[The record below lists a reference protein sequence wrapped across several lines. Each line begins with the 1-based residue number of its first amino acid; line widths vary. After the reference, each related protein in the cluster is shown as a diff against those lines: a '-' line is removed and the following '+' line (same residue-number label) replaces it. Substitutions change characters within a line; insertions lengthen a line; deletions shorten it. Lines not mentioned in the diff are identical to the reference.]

1 MEREINMKYLNYL
14 KKLLLS
20 LKDIFIILG
29 MELLLL
35 FCIVTI
41 LGKEKSILFG
51 TLFLMF
57 YFSCSS
63 IFMLRK
69 QKLSI
74 KGINFFPYILLGISI
89 AGIFNM
95 IIFKIGIMSEVNVD
109 ISSIIV
115 ILSSGITSPIFE
127 EVLFRYNFINKL
139 EKFNSN
145 KWVVILLSGII
156 FGLFHNGIV
165 TIIYG
170 TIVGIVN
177 AYLYVMHKNIFIPII
192 VHSSGNI
199 FVNFLTSYNPWILI
213 MSVLL
218 LLISLSLMQSKHI
231 LK

>member
-1 MEREINMKYLNYL
+1 MECEFIMKYLIYL

-20 LKDIFIILG
+20 FKNIFIILG

-35 FCIVTI
+35 FAIVTI

-51 TLFLMF
+51 TIFLMF
-57 YFSCSS
+57 YFSCFS

-89 AGIFNM
+89 ASIYNM
-95 IIFKIGIMSEVNVD
+95 IIFKIGIMSEINVD

-115 ILSSGITSPIFE
+115 ILSSGVTSPIFE
-127 EVLFRYNFINKL
+127 EVLFRYDFINKL

-170 TIVGIVN
+170 TIVGLVN
-177 AYLYVMHKNIFIPII
+177 AYLYVKHKNILIPIV

-199 FVNFLTSYNPWILI
+199 FVNFLTGYNPWILFFSFI
-213 MSVLL
+213 LL
-218 LLISLSLMQSKHI
+218 LLSIILMKKNCI